1 MGTGPAA
8 NRDDV
13 PTVAEPAASTPRLDS
28 SGAAPAASPLGEP
41 TSSGT
46 TSLVTAGETLYLQEI
61 ARTRLFVPVIIA
73 FAALVIGTV
82 SLIGGDPTAKRLLV
96 FALLASAGASAW
108 LGWLIRRDHGYT
120 TARVTAVAYVC
131 IVGAYA
137 GVWFFGVFSPAP
149 MFLLFGLSFFTMAQS
164 ARAAFA
170 AYLTC
175 ALLQLGLMLG
185 VATGLLRDPGLIHA
199 RDLSPLEQ
207 TVVIVLVEATML
219 VAYLVQRK
227 TRDTTI
233 HAIER
238 HDHVVRSLAH
248 REALLREAQQELV
261 QAMRGGGD
269 GRWTE
274 QVVGSFTLGRVL
286 GRGAM
291 GEVYEAVHRTTG
303 EPAAVKLLQPQVL
316 AQPEMVQRF
325 LREARIVASLDVGNV
340 VRVLEVAPPDAPLPY
355 LAMERLVGTDLS
367 DYLREH
373 KRMSARDLLV
383 MLRHVGAGLDAAW
396 AAGVVHRDLKPRNLF
411 LSRQGAQEVWKI
423 LDFGVARLAGDE
435 TLTHDQIVGT
445 PNYMSPEQANG
456 RPVTLRSDLFAL
468 GVIAYRALTG
478 HPAFDGTTTAEIL
491 YKVVHAMPVRPTT
504 VTPLPL
510 AFDQVL
516 AIALAKEPADRFE
529 SVADL
534 IHALEGAASDHIDPS
549 VRARAQR
556 LLGKLPWS
564 ET

>member
-1 MGTGPAA
+1 
-8 NRDDV
+8 
-13 PTVAEPAASTPRLDS
+13 
-28 SGAAPAASPLGEP
+28 
-41 TSSGT
+41 
-46 TSLVTAGETLYLQEI
+46 
-61 ARTRLFVPVIIA
+61 
-73 FAALVIGTV
+73 
-82 SLIGGDPTAKRLLV
+82 
-96 FALLASAGASAW
+96 
-108 LGWLIRRDHGYT
+108 
-120 TARVTAVAYVC
+120 
-131 IVGAYA
+131 
-137 GVWFFGVFSPAP
+137 
-149 MFLLFGLSFFTMAQS
+149 
-164 ARAAFA
+164 
-170 AYLTC
+170 
-175 ALLQLGLMLG
+175 
-185 VATGLLRDPGLIHA
+185 
-199 RDLSPLEQ
+199 
-207 TVVIVLVEATML
+207 
-219 VAYLVQRK
+219 
-227 TRDTTI
+227 
-233 HAIER
+233 
-238 HDHVVRSLAH
+238 
-248 REALLREAQQELV
+248 
-261 QAMRGGGD
+261 MRGGGE

-274 QVVGSFTLGRVL
+274 QNVGSFRLGRVL

-316 AQPEMVQRF
+316 AQPNMVQRF
-325 LREARIVASLDVGNV
+325 LREARIVASLDAANV

-373 KRMSARDLLV
+373 KRMSARALLV
-383 MLRHVGAGLDAAW
+383 MLRQVGAGLDAAW

-411 LSRQGAQEVWKI
+411 LSRQGTREVWKI

-456 RPVTLRSDLFAL
+456 RSVTPKSDLFAL

-491 YKVVHAMPVRPTT
+491 YKVVHAMPARPTT
-504 VTPLPL
+504 VTPLPA

-534 IHALEGAASDHIDPS
+534 TQALEGAASDHLAS
-549 VRARAQR
+549 HLRARAQR